1 MTASVGTFE
10 ECADELND
18 FIGSLERYSPTV
30 LAFVFR
36 AHLSGLLQA
45 LRMQGRCT
53 DEDLASF
60 LEDMTREVLEQ
71 VQE

>member
-18 FIGSLERYSPTV
+18 FVSSLEGYPPMV

-45 LRMQGRCT
+45 LRMHGDCSE
-53 DEDLASF
+53 EDLASF